1 MEPGG
6 EAEPEAEPGIEMEN
20 PTNYEIENIS
30 TGGESST

>member
-6 EAEPEAEPGIEMEN
+6 EAEPEAEPETEMEN
-20 PTNYEIENIS
+20 LTNYEIENIS